1 MPTIKIQAQLSKED
15 LLEAVEQ
22 LSLSEL
28 EGFFQDIIALK
39 AKHHAPS
46 LSKYETELLLKIN
59 QGLSQDNQGRYQL
72 LINKRNEEN
81 LTEQEY
87 QELLELSDQMEIH
100 QTQCLEYLAQL
111 AQLRQISLTDLMTQ
125 LSIKPIVN
133 D

>member
-28 EGFFQDIIALK
+28 EGFFQDIIALT

-46 LSKYETELLLKIN
+46 LSKDETELLLKIN

-87 QELLELSDQMEIH
+87 QELLELSDQIEIH
-100 QTQCLEYLAQL
+100 QTQRLEYLAQL
-111 AQLRQISLTDLMTQ
+111 ARLRQISLTDLMTQ

>member
-46 LSKYETELLLKIN
+46 LSKDETELLLKIN

-100 QTQCLEYLAQL
+100 QTQRLEYLAQL
-111 AQLRQISLTDLMTQ
+111 ARLRQISLTDLMTQ

>member
-46 LSKYETELLLKIN
+46 LSKDETELLLKIN

>member
-46 LSKYETELLLKIN
+46 LSKDETELLLKIN

-87 QELLELSDQMEIH
+87 QELLKLSDQMEIH
-100 QTQCLEYLAQL
+100 QTQRLEYLAQL